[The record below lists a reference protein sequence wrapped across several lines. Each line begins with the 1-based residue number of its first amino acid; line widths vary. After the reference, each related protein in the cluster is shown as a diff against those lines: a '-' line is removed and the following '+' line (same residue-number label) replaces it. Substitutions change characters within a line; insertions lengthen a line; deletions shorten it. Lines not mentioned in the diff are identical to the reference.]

1 MSKEH
6 DMNLCQKC
14 GNEIEVGKW
23 KLELVKYVSPKRKDG
38 KRHVWYDDTV
48 ILCEECASEFE
59 EWLAE
64 G

>member
-1 MSKEH
+1 
-6 DMNLCQKC
+6 MNLCQKC
-14 GNEIEVGKW
+14 NKEIEVGKW
-23 KLELVKYVSPKRKDG
+23 KPELVKYVSTKRKDG